1 MCRRRLWK
9 SVQLEALVTWAWG
22 RAGLRRWAVGSSGG
36 EGPLSHPEGP
46 AGQGAHLAE
55 PASPWH
61 PGLDVELAVGGQAQ
75 LLCGHVQDS
84 AAPEKDR
91 AKDSR

>member
-22 RAGLRRWAVGSSGG
+22 RAG
-36 EGPLSHPEGP
+36 
-46 AGQGAHLAE
+46 LAE

-84 AAPEKDR
+84 EVQAQLCQDLHLKGQELLQQL
-91 AKDSR
+91 